1 MIPSLVAAEV
11 ADALQDFLATGFG
24 PSNPALA
31 GVMADFL
38 AQPENL
44 AKGPY
49 LSVALPYQ
57 RAPEGGEPFP
67 ELPLG
72 FTPYRHQRIAMRRLA
87 AGAGRSAIVATG
99 TGSGKTECFLYPILD
114 HCRERAGQPGI
125 KAILVYPMNAL
136 AMDQARRIAAIVH
149 GAPALRGKV
158 SAGLYIGEIEK
169 SPHRSMGQRHVI
181 TDRNV
186 LREHPPDI
194 LLTNYKMLD
203 FLMIRPRDRR
213 LWRRNRLGTLRYLV
227 VDELH
232 TFDGAQGT
240 DLACLIRRLRARLQ
254 VPRNG
259 LICAGTS
266 ATIGGRENQE
276 ELLEYASQIFGQ
288 PFEPDAVIG
297 EFRQSID
304 EFLGN
309 ALIRTHLSGRE
320 DLADWVDPGRY
331 PSSEEYIGAQHRL
344 FFGQPIHGSFHANGW
359 RVALAGKLREH
370 LAFVNLL
377 RALEGRPKPFAEVV
391 ERLRPSLPLSPNPE
405 TAAREATGLVQ
416 ALCALVSVARQ
427 GADSEEGAERG
438 QEQGGGE
445 GESEAKGK
453 GREKEEGRG
462 EDAADGKESQRPF
475 LQVGLHLWVRELR
488 RMVCSV
494 REPLDP
500 IPSHTW
506 RQGEETSHPAA
517 PDHPEDGA
525 GRPHRL
531 RHSDDLKPDEDCVHL
546 PLIQCRECRV
556 TGWGAVQRPGEQ
568 RIEQDLSRF
577 YNQFF
582 SRDLN
587 VRFFFP
593 APVPPGARGLDT
605 RICGACG
612 LAQAQPSPSD
622 HDKSA
627 CRGCGEERLV
637 QTFCPAAVVRG
648 KLSRDCPY
656 CRAKEALIIL
666 GARAS
671 SLLSVA
677 LGQTFASRHNDD
689 HGARAPRTEGE
700 AGPQGV
706 GAQKL
711 IAFSDNVQDAAHRAG
726 FFAARTWQNS
736 LRAAIAQVI
745 ARHDG
750 ISLAEL
756 PDKVVSWWSDPAV
769 NPGAFEPMRFV
780 AEFIAPDRQ
789 WLRGFRKLQNQGR
802 LSPSSDIIE
811 LVAQRLRWDTLAEL
825 GYRSAI
831 GRTLERTGVAAV
843 GVEREALL
851 QAAQA
856 AHRRLSEEFEPF
868 RGLPA
873 EPVRFLLLG
882 LLRRMRERG
891 AIHTTLTERYVASSG
906 DPWRLGGRNLALQD
920 FGPRSPLPI
929 FPARRPGKAGL
940 EALAQGSGGVK
951 SWYQKWVETVLTHF
965 NPVAAHY
972 VADVLLAAF
981 AALEGAGLVRRME
994 AGRTEAWA
1002 MLPERFYVT
1011 ERTLALRGDNRAAAK
1026 AAGGPLPSEPNGRT
1040 WAGAG
1045 LLGGA
1050 QFGRPG
1056 HALLVAEQEADLW
1069 RGAPCLDLALSSCY
1083 GEGEPSRRTWFGRL
1097 YREAAIRRIVAAE
1110 HTALIEREER
1120 GRLQE
1125 RFADPAPQPWEPN
1138 VLSATPTLELG
1149 IDIGELSAV
1158 AMCSVPPAPE
1168 NYLQRIGRAGRRDG
1182 DAFTLTVATGQP
1194 HDLYY
1199 YAEPLDMLASRVA
1212 PPGVFLNASA
1222 VLERQL
1228 TAFCLDNWVADGVAE
1243 EAVPRTV
1250 RAVLDAVE
1258 AVKLTAFPYPFFDFV
1273 ERRSEALLNAFLDA
1287 FAGDLTEASRAYLA
1301 DFLRG
1306 DGDGSAQLA
1315 LRILNRFLEVAKER
1329 KAVRA
1334 DVEALQRYL
1343 TALRRG
1349 PGDEATKQE
1358 IDDLTTERRGL
1369 QGILR
1374 QINGRDLFGFLTDEG
1389 LIPNYAFPQEGVT
1402 LRSVIHHRADRGG
1415 DGEDEPHLY
1424 EYVRPAE
1431 SALSELAPEN
1441 QFYAGGRRV
1450 SITRID
1456 TRVSA
1461 VETWRLCSACAYCEN
1476 LEFDG
1481 HHDHC
1486 PRCGDPIWGDAGQ
1499 RRHMLPLRLVHAFT
1513 PDSRSRI
1520 LDEKDDREPLFYTRH
1535 LVADFEP
1542 SAIGIAYA
1550 IAKPDAPFGFE
1561 YIAKARFRE
1570 MNFGRVDDRGS
1581 PTLFAGVERPR
1592 GGFRVCRQCG
1602 LVQTGANDAPKHAR
1616 NCRGKGD
1623 ADIENCLY
1631 LYRTFESEAVRM
1643 LLPIAEV
1650 QGSDR
1655 RKASFVAA
1663 LELGLRLRF
1672 RGRLHHLR
1680 AMPGDNALSGNNQG
1694 RSYLMLYDTV
1704 PGGTGYLKDL
1714 LSAHGNLL
1722 DVFQKAL
1729 AALQSCEC
1737 SRDPERDGCYRCV
1750 YAYRRSRDMA
1760 LTSRTAAIEILTRIL
1775 EHAEDLVRVE
1785 GLDQVDVNAL
1795 LESELE
1801 ARFIEAL
1808 RCIEIDGATPQVRQ
1822 ELVRGKPG
1830 YLLKL
1835 NAKTWFI
1842 EPQAELGAADGVT
1855 APSRP
1860 DFLIHPVRASEA
1872 PPVALFMDGFEYH
1885 RDRVDQDSLKR
1896 MALVRAGF
1904 VVWSL
1909 TWHDLEAA
1917 FGRSPDALDFLEVE
1931 QNDMAEVQQQL
1942 DRHWD
1947 AVAQGGPSSGRHPG
1961 PASIRRRLHE
1971 PSLALLLRYLMSDDP
1986 EKALH
1991 WRQALFTALLGLFDQ
2006 QRMLSGELR
2015 TRFQTATSTLPGQ
2028 VREALNDL
2036 DESAALAG
2044 EGAAGEGR
2052 SQAELNDST
2061 KPAAVALAGK
2071 GAWLGAPLGAPLAGA
2086 DLFLVLPLA
2095 AVQPPEPDEM
2105 AAVIHL
2111 HDDEAGRGHPEYRRV
2126 WNSVLRLFNLLQFLP
2141 GAWFTTRQGAA
2152 ANLYPEFA
2160 PTQQSAAAPNAWEE
2174 ALSLSAPDVHPAM
2187 SQWAALG
2194 LPAPEVGYELA
2205 DRTGRILAEAELAWA
2220 ERKVA
2225 VLLPDAAAAEFESAG
2240 WRAFFADSENLVE
2253 WVARTLAEE
2262 P

>member
-1 MIPSLVAAEV
+1 MIPSLVASEV
-11 ADALQDFLATGFG
+11 TDALRDFLATGFG
-24 PSNPALA
+24 PSNPAMA

-87 AGAGRSAIVATG
+87 DGAGRSAIIAAG

-114 HCRERAGQPGI
+114 HCLEQAGQPGI

-136 AMDQARRIAAIVH
+136 AMDQARRIAAIIH
-149 GAPALRGKV
+149 EAPALRGKV
-158 SAGLYIGEIEK
+158 SAGLYIGEGERF
-169 SPHRSMGQRHVI
+169 PHRSMGRRHVI
-181 TDRNV
+181 TDRSA
-186 LREHPPDI
+186 LRERPPDI

-203 FLMIRPRDRR
+203 FLMVRPRDQR

-276 ELLEYASQIFGQ
+276 ELLEYASRIFGQ

-320 DLADWVDPGRY
+320 NLADQVDPGRY
-331 PSSEEYIGAQHRL
+331 LSSEEYIEAQHQL
-344 FFGQPIHGSFHANGW
+344 FFGQPIRSGFHTNGW

-377 RALEGRPKPFAEVV
+377 RALEGRPKPFVEVV

-427 GADSEEGAERG
+427 ATDS
-438 QEQGGGE
+438 GE
-445 GESEAKGK
+445 GNQEREK
-453 GREKEEGRG
+453 GRGKEERQG
-462 EDAADGKESQRPF
+462 EDADGKESHRPF

-494 REPLDP
+494 CEPFNP
-500 IPSHTW
+500 IPGHTW
-506 RQGEETSHPAA
+506 QQGEESSHPAA
-517 PDHPEDGA
+517 PDYPEDG

-531 RHSDDLKPDEDCVHL
+531 RHSDDLKPDEACVHL

-556 TGWGAVQRPGEQ
+556 TGWGTVQRPGEL

-593 APVPPGARGLDT
+593 APAPPSARGLDT
-605 RICGACG
+605 KICGACG
-612 LAQAQPSPSD
+612 LVQAQPSQSG
-622 HDKSA
+622 HDEPA
-627 CRGCGEERLV
+627 CRGCGKEQLV
-637 QTFCPAAVVRG
+637 QTFCPDAVVRG

-677 LGQTFASRHNDD
+677 LGQTFASKHNDD
-689 HGARAPRTEGE
+689 HGAHAPRMEKKGDRRLVNPGTSAASHTEGE
-700 AGPQGV
+700 AVPQGA

-745 ARHDG
+745 AKHDG

-756 PDKVVSWWSDPAV
+756 PDKVVSWWRNPAI
-769 NPGAFEPMRFV
+769 NPGAFDPMRFV

-789 WLRGFRKLQNQGR
+789 WLRGFRELQNQGQ
-802 LSPSSDIIE
+802 LSPASDIIE

-851 QAAQA
+851 QAVQS

-891 AIHTTLTERYVASSG
+891 AIHTTLTESYVASGG

-920 FGPRSPLPI
+920 FGPRSPLPV

-951 SWYQKWVETVLTHF
+951 SWYQKWVEKVLTHF
-965 NPVAAHY
+965 NPMAAHY
-972 VADVLLAAF
+972 AAEVLDAAF
-981 AALEGAGLVRRME
+981 AALESVGLVRGME
-994 AGRTEAWA
+994 AGKTEAWA

-1011 ERTLALRGDNRAAAK
+1011 ERTLALRGDDRAAK
-1026 AAGGPLPSEPNGRT
+1026 ALGEPLLSEPNGPA

-1045 LLGGA
+1045 LLGHR

-1110 HTALIEREER
+1110 HTALIAREER
-1120 GRLQE
+1120 DRLQE
-1125 RFADPAPQPWEPN
+1125 RFANPTPQPWEPN

-1149 IDIGELSAV
+1149 IDIGDLSAV

-1168 NYLQRIGRAGRRDG
+1168 NYLQRIGRAGRREG
-1182 DAFTLTVATGQP
+1182 NAFTLTVATGQP

-1258 AVKLTAFPYPFFDFV
+1258 AGKLTAFPYPFFDFV
-1273 ERRSEALLNAFLDA
+1273 ERRSKALLNAFLDA

-1306 DGDGSAQLA
+1306 DGGGRAQLA

-1334 DVEALQRYL
+1334 DIEALQRRL
-1343 TALRRG
+1343 AALQQD
-1349 PGDEATKQE
+1349 PGDEATERE
-1358 IDDLTTERRGL
+1358 IADLAAERRGL

-1374 QINGRDLFGFLTDEG
+1374 QINGRNLFAFLTDEG
-1389 LIPNYAFPQEGVT
+1389 LLPNYAFPQEGVT
-1402 LRSVIHHRADRGG
+1402 LRSVIHHRADRSGA
-1415 DGEDEPHLY
+1415 GEDEPHLY

-1461 VETWRLCSACAYCEN
+1461 VETWRLCRACAYCEN
-1476 LEFDG
+1476 LELGD
-1481 HHDHC
+1481 HHNHC
-1486 PRCGDPIWGDAGQ
+1486 PRCGDPMWADAGQ
-1499 RRHMLPLRLVHAFT
+1499 RHHMLPLRLVHAFT

-1542 SAIGIAYA
+1542 SAIRSAYA

-1570 MNFGRVDDRGS
+1570 MNFGRVDDRGL

-1602 LVQTGANDAPKHAR
+1602 LVQAGANDAPKHAR
-1616 NCRGKGD
+1616 NCRSKGD
-1623 ADIENCLY
+1623 ADIVNCLY

-1655 RKASFVAA
+1655 RKASFIAA

-1714 LSAHGNLL
+1714 LAARGNLL

-1760 LTSRTAAIEILTRIL
+1760 LTSRTTAIEILTRIL
-1775 EHAEDLVRVE
+1775 ERAEDLVPVE

-1808 RCIEIDGATPQVRQ
+1808 RRIKIDGATPQVRQ

-1835 NAKTWFI
+1835 NTTTWFI
-1842 EPQAELGAADGVT
+1842 EPQAELGAADGVA

-1909 TWHDLEAA
+1909 TWHDLEVA
-1917 FGRSPDALDFLEVE
+1917 FGKPPDALDFLEVE

-1947 AVAQGGPSSGRHPG
+1947 AAARGGPSNGQHLG
-1961 PASIRRRLHE
+1961 PSSIRRHLHE

-2006 QRMLSGELR
+2006 QRMLSAELR

-2036 DESAALAG
+2036 DES
-2044 EGAAGEGR
+2044 
-2052 SQAELNDST
+2052 
-2061 KPAAVALAGK
+2061 VALAGK
-2071 GAWLGAPLGAPLAGA
+2071 GAWLGASRTGF
-2086 DLFLVLPLA
+2086 DLFLALPLA

-2105 AAVIHL
+2105 AAIIHL
-2111 HDDEAGRGHPEYRRV
+2111 HDDEASCGHPEYRQV
-2126 WNSVLRLFNLLQFLP
+2126 WNGVLRLFNLLQFLP
-2141 GAWFTTRQGAA
+2141 GTWFTTRQGTA
-2152 ANLYPEFA
+2152 ANLYPEFV
-2160 PTQQSAAAPNAWEE
+2160 PTQQPAATAPNAWEE
-2174 ALSLSAPDVHPAM
+2174 ALSLAVPDVHPAM
-2187 SQWAALG
+2187 QQWAALG

-2225 VLLPDAAAAEFESAG
+2225 ILLPDAAAPEFESAG

-2253 WVARTLAEE
+2253 WVALTLAEGS
-2262 P
+2262 